1 MAHKQQLDCVCCHE
15 TRASRYIVAGQR
27 ELRGF
32 MSETKLDRTDRRIV
46 DALQRDGRLANNEL
60 AAKVSLSPSPCLRR
74 VRSLEEAGV
83 IKRYVALV
91 DPVKVGLDMLAYVS
105 VKLEKKGQMPAEE
118 FASAVSAWSEVT
130 ECYSMTGEMDYLLR
144 VQVRDLDH
152 FSRFVMTKLLKQPYV
167 VDVKSSFALE
177 RVKET
182 TVLPLSQ

>member
-1 MAHKQQLDCVCCHE
+1 
-15 TRASRYIVAGQR
+15 
-27 ELRGF
+27 
-32 MSETKLDRTDRRIV
+32 MSELKLDRTDRRIV
-46 DALQRDGRLANNEL
+46 DALQHDGRLPNNEL

-91 DPVKVGLDMLAYVS
+91 DPLKVGLEMLAYVS

-118 FASAVSAWSEVT
+118 FNSAVNTWTEVI
-130 ECYSMTGEMDYLLR
+130 ECYAMTGDMDYLLR
-144 VQVRDLDH
+144 VQVEDLDH
-152 FSRFVMTKLLKQPYV
+152 FSRFIMGKLLKQPAV

-182 TVLPLSQ
+182 TVLPLPLSTRGNS